1 MSKSVIIEKYNPQ
14 WPVFFEKEAQ
24 KIKSVM
30 KENVIEIHH
39 VGSTSVPFLAAKP
52 IIDIIL
58 ATRDLNSAR
67 KFLISK
73 KLGYR
78 YKGEYNL
85 PLRDLYGK
93 KDEFEIYLHVHRVD
107 SPEIELN
114 LLFRNYLRNHQEARK
129 QYEAIKLA
137 ASSQPKAAEKVETGI
152 TKYNLMKN
160 DFIVSI
166 LKKAGFSSVC
176 PRFVTQKAEAKFF
189 NMVKDKFSPNS
200 HITKNSSLS
209 EQNPKKI
216 ILYKGTELIGAAE
229 IVEVTPGRF
238 SINFAWTNDNEKLLK
253 KFSRTLEDWIKIRTP
268 STVFETNTLILP

>member
-30 KENVIEIHH
+30 KENIIEIHH

-67 KFLISK
+67 KFLTSTE
-73 KLGYR
+73 LGYR

-93 KDEFEIYLHVHRVD
+93 KDEFEIYLHVHLVN

-114 LLFRNYLRNHQEARK
+114 LLFRDYLRNHQEARK
-129 QYEAIKLA
+129 QYEAMKLA
-137 ASSQPKAAEKVETGI
+137 ASNQPNATEKVETGI

-160 DFIVSI
+160 GFIVSI
-166 LKKAGFSSVC
+166 LKKAGFSGVC
-176 PRFVTQKAEAKFF
+176 PRFVTQEAETKFF
-189 NMVKDKFSPNS
+189 NMIKNKFLENS
-200 HITKNSSLS
+200 HAVNNSSLS
-209 EQNPKKI
+209 EQNRKKI
-216 ILYKGTELIGAAE
+216 ILYKGTELIGAAK
-229 IVEVTPGRF
+229 IVEVTPGKF
-238 SINFAWTNDNEKLLK
+238 SINFAWTNDNGKLLK
-253 KFSRTLEDWIKIRTP
+253 KFLRTLEDWIKIRTQP
-268 STVFETNTLILP
+268 HAFETNTLILP